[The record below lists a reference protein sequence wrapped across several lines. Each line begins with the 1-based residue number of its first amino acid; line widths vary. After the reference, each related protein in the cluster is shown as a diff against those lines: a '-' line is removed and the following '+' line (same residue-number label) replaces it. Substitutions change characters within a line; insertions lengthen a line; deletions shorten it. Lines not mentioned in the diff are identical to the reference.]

1 MSDAVR
7 SCGNVEEA
15 GGRLD
20 ARKRWLGEHHP
31 IRRRGDQPEH
41 AAARS
46 EMQREAS
53 EAAHER
59 VLLDASL
66 EGGEHGRM
74 ERGQVTGEHEIARAD
89 EIERAGDHRRGRID
103 RRGEP
108 VLDAVRG
115 DVPSAFAP
123 GGLRAAPRG
132 TVALQHAALRDERL
146 ETARRAAAAAPSVAE
161 DRGVADLAAERLRA
175 VEELAAGHDGAA
187 DAVAEIDEHEGVRC
201 ASRLRVPMGELSEGE
216 RLNLLDGADMAVEGA
231 SDAREEF
238 PSVRPAEVR
247 REDDLAAAVA
257 DHARHADEHRRG
269 PRDAQGGAGPLE
281 LGDEAVHRSGR
292 GESDRR
298 ELPRPRRT
306 EVGGRG
312 LRERHGAYRT
322 LDGADLDHRK
332 ADARA
337 QRNQSGRTP
346 HGSALQRRPRL
357 DLLDEAVVEHAV
369 DHLPRGDR
377 GEADQ
382 SGKFRPRAGS
392 PPEERPERPPDIRD
406 SELGGVVIHSELS
419 IVSLAPGR
427 QPRMSLL
434 ATAILAVAAS
444 TTPPA
449 PPRAL
454 APLPPGAVR
463 LADGPLRAAFERN
476 RAYVRSF
483 EPDRLLWTFRRQAG
497 LATPGAPLG
506 GWESPDGELRGH
518 SIGHYLAAAATILSQ
533 VDDPEIRADAR
544 SVVAGL
550 AECQRAAGNGWI
562 SAFPE
567 EFLDRVENGRPVWA
581 PYYTLHKIL
590 AGLVAMHAR
599 AGDREALE
607 VALGLARRIDE
618 RCARLDEAAMQR
630 MLGNEFG
637 GMHEVLLDLA
647 AGAADEGRKETA
659 ATVARLAARFQKRS
673 FLEPLAAGGDPL
685 PGLHANTHLA
695 QIHGQMRAYEH
706 TGDAR
711 ARAIVERFW
720 QALHRDHSYATGG
733 SNSGEYWG
741 PPGRLANTLSATNQE
756 FCTSHNWSRITTA
769 MLHWTGDVAFA
780 DELERVFHN
789 GITVSQ
795 HPESGMFLYYLP
807 LATGLR
813 KEHGTPFDTMT
824 CCYGTGIEA
833 YAQLAEGICLAR
845 GDDLVIARYA
855 ASAIDWAS
863 PRAGRVALRQ
873 RTNFPESGVIEI
885 DIDAVERPAEF
896 AIALRLPGWATAEL
910 SVAVNGEP
918 VAVPPRT
925 PGTASWLDLR
935 RTWNA
940 GDRIRLA
947 MAMPLRVVT
956 MPDDPSL
963 GAICAGPLVLAGI
976 VESAPDE
983 LPVAP
988 IIGDKLTPGDW
999 LVPTGAS
1006 LTWRTRDMPVERTY
1020 VPLERIVGE
1029 RYGVYWPFGVPG
1041 GARQNA
1047 YNAAVAAL
1055 ADRDRRTLDSV
1066 AIGDEAS
1073 ERAHDFAGEATR
1085 TGEANGRRWRDATRG
1100 GHMRYRLAVA
1110 EDAACE
1116 LALTYF
1122 TRDGG
1127 GDRVFDILVD
1137 GVRIASERLI
1147 ASADTAG
1154 ERFITVAYAIPTDL
1168 TRGKRS
1174 VEVRI
1179 EPAPN
1184 GAVAGGI
1191 FGLRTL
1197 RNAS

>member
-1 MSDAVR
+1 VQA
-7 SCGNVEEA
+7 N
-15 GGRLD
+15 
-20 ARKRWLGEHHP
+20 
-31 IRRRGDQPEH
+31 
-41 AAARS
+41 ARS
-46 EMQREAS
+46 
-53 EAAHER
+53 
-59 VLLDASL
+59 
-66 EGGEHGRM
+66 
-74 ERGQVTGEHEIARAD
+74 I
-89 EIERAGDHRRGRID
+89 
-103 RRGEP
+103 
-108 VLDAVRG
+108 
-115 DVPSAFAP
+115 
-123 GGLRAAPRG
+123 
-132 TVALQHAALRDERL
+132 
-146 ETARRAAAAAPSVAE
+146 
-161 DRGVADLAAERLRA
+161 
-175 VEELAAGHDGAA
+175 
-187 DAVAEIDEHEGVRC
+187 
-201 ASRLRVPMGELSEGE
+201 
-216 RLNLLDGADMAVEGA
+216 
-231 SDAREEF
+231 
-238 PSVRPAEVR
+238 
-247 REDDLAAAVA
+247 
-257 DHARHADEHRRG
+257 
-269 PRDAQGGAGPLE
+269 E
-281 LGDEAVHRSGR
+281 LGDETIDRSR
-292 GESDRR
+292 RRESDRR
-298 ELPRPRRT
+298 KFARPRGV
-306 EVGGRG
+306 EVSGRR
-312 LRERHGAYRT
+312 LRERHGTHRT
-322 LDGADLDHRK
+322 LECADLDDGK
-332 ADARA
+332 ANARA
-337 QRNQSGRTP
+337 QSDESGRTP
-346 HGSALQRRPRL
+346 HDPPLERWPRL
-357 DLLDEAVVEHAV
+357 DLLDEPVIQHAV
-369 DHLPRGDR
+369 DDLPCGDR
-377 GEADQ
+377 READE
-382 SGKFRPRAGS
+382 SGKFRPRAGP
-392 PPEERPERPPDIRD
+392 PPEQRPERPSDIRD

-419 IVSLAPGR
+419 IVSLDSGC

-434 ATAILAVAAS
+434 ATAILAVAVS
-444 TTPPA
+444 TIPPA

-454 APLPPGAVR
+454 APLPPGSVR
-463 LADGPLRAAFERN
+463 LADGPLLAAFERN

-497 LATPGAPLG
+497 RATPGSPLG

-518 SIGHYLAAAATILSQ
+518 SIGHYLTAAAMILSQ

-544 SVVAGL
+544 QVVAGL
-550 AECQRAAGNGWI
+550 AECQRAVGNGWI

-567 EFLDRVENGRPVWA
+567 EFLDRVESGRPVWA

-590 AGLVAMHAR
+590 AGLIAMHAR
-599 AGDREALE
+599 AGDREAFD
-607 VALGLARRIDE
+607 VAVGLARRIGE
-618 RCARLDEAAMQR
+618 RCERLDDAAMQR

-637 GMHEVLLDLA
+637 GMHEALLDLA
-647 AGAADEGRKETA
+647 AAAAAEGEAQTA
-659 ATVARLAARFQKRS
+659 ESLSRLAARFQKRS
-673 FLEPLAAGGDPL
+673 FLDPLAAGGDPL

-695 QIHGQMRAYEH
+695 QIHGQMRAYEL

-756 FCTSHNWSRITTA
+756 FCTSYNWSRITSA

-795 HPESGMFLYYLP
+795 HPESGMLLYYLP

-833 YAQLAEGICLAR
+833 YAQLAEGICLVR

-855 ASAIDWAS
+855 ASAIEWAS
-863 PRAGRVALRQ
+863 PRAGRVTLRQ

-896 AIALRLPGWATAEL
+896 TIALRLPGWATADV

-918 VAVPPRT
+918 VAVPART

-935 RTWNA
+935 RVWKE

-963 GAICAGPLVLAGI
+963 GAICAGPLVLAGL

-983 LPVAP
+983 LPIAP

-999 LVPTGAS
+999 LLPTGAP

-1047 YNAAVAAL
+1047 YNAALAAL

-1085 TGEANGRRWRDATRG
+1085 TGEVNGRRWRDATRG
-1100 GHMRYRLAVA
+1100 GHMRYRVAVA
-1110 EDAACE
+1110 DDAACE
-1116 LALTYF
+1116 LAVTYF
-1122 TRDGG
+1122 SRDG
-1127 GDRVFDILVD
+1127 GDRVFDILID
-1137 GVRIASERLI
+1137 GIRIASERLS
-1147 ASADTAG
+1147 ATADTTG
-1154 ERFITVAYAIPTDL
+1154 ERFVTVTYAIPTDL

-1174 VEVRI
+1174 VEIRI